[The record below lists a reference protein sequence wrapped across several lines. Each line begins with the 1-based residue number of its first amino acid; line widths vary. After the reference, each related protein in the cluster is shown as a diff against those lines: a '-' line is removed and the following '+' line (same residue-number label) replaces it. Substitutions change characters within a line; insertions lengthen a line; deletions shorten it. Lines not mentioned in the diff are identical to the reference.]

1 MELYQ
6 ILLRKLQFPP
16 TGYSLLNPVC
26 ASVLDGPFFAMVA
39 STVGQRYC
47 LMMLAT
53 PISSFFPLFFYFLLL
68 FFCFFLVLV
77 SIPSL
82 HVFILSSQLVSFQF
96 FFNFLFFS
104 SIPLTFYL
112 FIFPYPYLKLFFTFI
127 LSFLIPFMFILS
139 FFMYPLNL
147 FFVYHFFFMLY
158 TYVFTLFMY
167 YLFCTHK
174 VIVKRDK
181 SIIPKNINFC
191 ST

>member
-39 STVGQRYC
+39 STVGQHYC

-53 PISSFFPLFFYFLLL
+53 PISSFFPLFFHFLLL

-82 HVFILSSQLVSFQF
+82 HVFILSSQLVSFQKKNQF
-96 FFNFLFFS
+96 FVLLQYSFNL
-104 SIPLTFYL
+104 L
-112 FIFPYPYLKLFFTFI
+112 FIYFSLPLSKAFFTFI

-191 ST
+191 SA

>member
-47 LMMLAT
+47 LMMFAT

-112 FIFPYPYLKLFFTFI
+112 KLFSLLFSHFLFHSC
-127 LSFLIPFMFILS
+127 LSFLSSCIPLICFLFIIFSLCCIL
-139 FFMYPLNL
+139 MYLL
-147 FFVYHFFFMLY
+147 CSCIIYFVP
-158 TYVFTLFMY
+158 T
-167 YLFCTHK
+167 K
-174 VIVKRDK
+174 
-181 SIIPKNINFC
+181 
-191 ST
+191 